1 MLNYGSTTMR
11 VILDAFHKKG
21 TEHENYKTIDPFALA
36 VRIRRRVI
44 FLKINIKPSSK
55 TKKGQD

>member
-1 MLNYGSTTMR
+1 MR